1 MTIPVSNV
9 DVVTDTFGSWV
20 QKTNQI
26 AGILTANAVTV
37 DVTSTGSVSTGN
49 GFVNGIFGACTLV
62 ASTLRGGNVAVSNT
76 LNIEGNVIVNGDLS
90 VNGTVSFDDFVVGS
104 DLVPTPNNTWRIG
117 LPGNTWSAGY
127 FTNTYSNTV
136 HAGGFVINTSGF
148 SGTANNAAH
157 LGGIAA
163 TNYVRTSGDFTITGV
178 HTHNANLALGA
189 GLVAG
194 GNTGVNGYFLKS
206 TGSGVEWAIPS
217 VANTAPAGVDSS
229 IQFNDGGILGGLST
243 YTFNKN
249 NGEMAVPAQVRV
261 GNSTVNVTINS
272 TSFSGTVN
280 GSNITGGTVSNTV
293 LSGTYNITA
302 NNASHLGGVIS
313 TSYVNTSGTYTLSG
327 PITFSANVTLN
338 SRLIA
343 GGGPGTSGQVLKS
356 TGTGV
361 EWGSVAAGSAAAGS
375 DTQIQF
381 NDAGSLNGDAGL
393 TYNKTTDTLTVSNT
407 ISLGGLATIN
417 STAYTGTVFTANNA
431 TNLGGQSASYY
442 RDAGNINAGTLA
454 NTRLSGTYGITAT
467 NAAQLNNQGPAY
479 YTDITGRLGYTPV
492 NLAGDTMTGD
502 LLTTSQAIGAGNG
515 NSGEKRLRMWN
526 SSTNAY
532 WYLSSAGGTI
542 GLYDATALTTRFTT
556 DSSGNMTVT
565 GNFNCGG
572 LNAGQLA
579 YGTVPVARLGSSGT
593 RDSST
598 YLRGDNTWATIS
610 TASGV
615 TSFQTSLSGL
625 SPSTSSTGAVTLSG
639 TLGVG
644 SGGTGATTAAGAR
657 SNLGAVNIAGDTMT
671 GILTLSTTG
680 SSGSDTARGIYA
692 PPGGGIKLA
701 TTRHDPGYFNMDV
714 GSAIQSGT
722 DSKGATFY
730 ISRQQYAGIRTN
742 QNTPGDN
749 YIEFFYQGNPVAAI
763 SANGAGAA
771 IMYNTGSDY
780 RIKQNLEP
788 VTNATSIVENLP
800 VWKFNWKREPT
811 GVKSHGFIAHEAQQ
825 YVPEAVT
832 GVKDGEQMQQM
843 DYGKMVPVLWAAVQ
857 ELSARVKELE
867 AQINSNV

>member
-37 DVTSTGSVSTGN
+37 DTTSTGSVSTGN

-76 LNIEGNVIVNGDLS
+76 LLIDGNVIVNGDLS

-104 DLVPTPNNTWRIG
+104 DLVPTPNNTWRVG

-157 LGGIAA
+157 LGNIAA

-229 IQFNDGGILGGLST
+229 IQFHDGGILGGTST
-243 YTFNKN
+243 FTFNKN

-261 GNSTVNVTINS
+261 GNSSVNVTINS
-272 TSFSGTVN
+272 TAFSGTVN
-280 GSNITGGTVSNTV
+280 ATNITGGTLSNTV

-417 STAYTGTVFTANNA
+417 STSYTGTVATATNA
-431 TNLGGQSASYY
+431 TNLGGQPASYY

-515 NSGEKRLRMWN
+515 NAGEKRLRMWN

-542 GLYDATALTTRFTT
+542 GLYDVTSATTRFTT
-556 DSSGNMTVT
+556 DTSGNMTVT

-572 LNAGQLA
+572 LNASQLA

-593 RDSST
+593 RDSTT

-639 TLGVG
+639 TLGIG

-657 SNLGAVNIAGDTMT
+657 TNLGTLAKAGDVAT
-671 GILTLSTTG
+671 GDMIFNSSIFANNSTIYFAQNPSTAISNPGAGNATIGGSLQYNAQGGTLHLSKSSSAPLRVNQNNSNDNMVDWYYQGTAIAAVQMIGAG
-680 SSGSDTARGIYA
+680 SSVNYA
-692 PPGGGIKLA
+692 
-701 TTRHDPGYFNMDV
+701 
-714 GSAIQSGT
+714 S
-722 DSKGATFY
+722 
-730 ISRQQYAGIRTN
+730 
-742 QNTPGDN
+742 
-749 YIEFFYQGNPVAAI
+749 
-763 SANGAGAA
+763 
-771 IMYNTGSDY
+771 GSDY
-780 RIKQNLEP
+780 RIKLNLEP
-788 VTNATSIVENLP
+788 IANAVSIVEAVP
-800 VWKFNWKREPT
+800 VYKFNWKREPD
-811 GVKSHGFIAHEAQQ
+811 GVKSSGFVAHEAQQ
-825 YVPEAVT
+825 YVPEAVS
-832 GVKDGEQMQQM
+832 GVKDGKEMQQM
-843 DYGKMVPVLWAAVQ
+843 DYSRMVPTLWAAVQ

-867 AQINSNV
+867 AQLNSKV